1 MTRQEEKLSGDAA
14 QPILELQHR
23 WVEALLKA
31 DIEALD
37 AILEETYVDTDESGS
52 RLDKLVILGALK
64 SNDLKLESITL
75 LETKCIG
82 MGIQPR

>member
-1 MTRQEEKLSGDAA
+1 MTHRAKKLSDDPA
-14 QPILELQHR
+14 QPVLDLQHR

-31 DIEALD
+31 DIEAPD

-64 SNDLKLESITL
+64 SNDLKLDSITL